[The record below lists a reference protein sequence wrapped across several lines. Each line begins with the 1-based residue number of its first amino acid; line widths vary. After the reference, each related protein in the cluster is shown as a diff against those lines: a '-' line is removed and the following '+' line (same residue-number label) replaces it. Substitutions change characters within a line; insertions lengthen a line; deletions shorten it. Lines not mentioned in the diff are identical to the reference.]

1 MNKPFTKIKSILGDV
16 FNRSSKIVEKDD
28 DSKNLDAELDSIEK
42 GGKDAPDAD
51 APEGDTPADGNAEG
65 NADMAD
71 GNSPDGE
78 SGDDADGADIG
89 GGGGSDGG
97 GAAGGGFGGGF
108 DGADDTPP
116 DAEGNDDS
124 DKEDSEQAPAA
135 PSEPVQSDE
144 QKVDSMFTDTGN
156 IDFDYSLS
164 NENNVRLAKFKFK
177 NANVDYSSMLVE
189 AEKETG
195 VPADEIEL
203 RMSPEQKIV
212 YRNSNI
218 TLRKK
223 YPKIDAREK
232 NIIIYNSNVPFVK
245 RDVSGNEVPLEEKEI
260 QDAYKKINQY
270 MIKKY
275 GQYWQDKH
283 AAIDFITSIK
293 VNFSS
298 KNSIRPNLS
307 YAKDLFPE
315 SDDQMG
321 LPFDTVSIK
330 IPNDVDE
337 FLRQNL
343 ENEKFK
349 KSSVFRTLA
358 SVYLDQN
365 TKSNGVYAI
374 ITPDEEPSEEPVDD
388 MDSEDDS
395 ADDEAPDDFD
405 ELEAEED
412 TDTTDDTE
420 DIEDASVDL

>member
-16 FNRSSKIVEKDD
+16 FNRSSKLTEKDD
-28 DSKNLDAELDSIEK
+28 DKNLDSELDSIEK
-42 GGKDAPDAD
+42 GG
-51 APEGDTPADGNAEG
+51 AEG
-65 NADMAD
+65 NADTPKDDATDDAEGNAD
-71 GNSPDGE
+71 SSEAGDGSDAVEDGE
-78 SGDDADGADIG
+78 IDGG
-89 GGGGSDGG
+89 SSGGSDGG
-97 GAAGGGFGGGF
+97 MGGMGGGFSGGSG
-108 DGADDTPP
+108 DSDAPADDAKDNTDKDEDKDEPP
-116 DAEGNDDS
+116 VKPNVT
-124 DKEDSEQAPAA
+124 
-135 PSEPVQSDE
+135 VQSDE

-156 IDFDYSLS
+156 MDFDYSLS
-164 NENNVRLAKFKFK
+164 NENNIRLSKFKFK
-177 NANVDYSSMLVE
+177 KANVDYSTMFAES
-189 AEKETG
+189 EKETG

-203 RMSPEQKIV
+203 RMAPEQKMV
-212 YRNSNI
+212 YKKSNI
-218 TLRKK
+218 ELRKK

-245 RDVSGNEVPLEEKEI
+245 RDVAGNEVPLEENEI

-315 SDDQMG
+315 SDDHVA
-321 LPFDTVSIK
+321 LPFDSVTIK

-337 FLRQNL
+337 FLRNNL

-374 ITPDEEPSEEPVDD
+374 ITPDEEVEEPVDD
-388 MDSEDDS
+388 TTDDS
-395 ADDEAPDDFD
+395 SSDDETGDTPEDFD
-405 ELEAEED
+405 ELED
-412 TDTTDDTE
+412 NTTDTSDEEE
-420 DIEDASVDL
+420 DIEDATVDI